1 MPTSRCSTHTLS
13 ATLTRLAALPALLI
27 LLILGMPRAA
37 LAQAWPNKPVRMV
50 TMFSENANSSRYR
63 YVGNKLGEALGV
75 SVLMDAK
82 PGGGGIIALREVYRA
97 QPLGYH
103 LLLANN
109 NFVGNTLAYREP
121 GYRIEDYVP
130 VGVMGQSPYALVLN
144 SAIAP
149 VNTLARFVAW
159 ARANPGKVNFGNL
172 GAASGSNLSAERFK
186 QMAGIGMTG
195 VPYKGGD
202 QMALAMLA
210 GDIHV
215 TWISINS
222 ARVRMQNRQ
231 IISLA
236 TTGDER
242 SALLP
247 DVPTFRESG
256 YPDMDATS
264 WYALFAP
271 ATLPAPMLARLREI
285 WARAEATA
293 EWKGVMQQ
301 NELEPFK
308 GSLEQFMAVVR
319 KEAAQLAA
327 DYQRLKLPQE

>member
-1 MPTSRCSTHTLS
+1 MSLPRCIALS
-13 ATLTRLAALPALLI
+13 APLCALLCA
-27 LLILGMPRAA
+27 LILPRAA
-37 LAQAWPNKPVRMV
+37 LAQAYPGKPVRMV

-63 YVGNKLGEALGV
+63 YVTGKLGEALGV
-75 SVLMDAK
+75 SILIDAK

-144 SAIAP
+144 STIAP
-149 VNTLARFVAW
+149 ATNLAQFVSW
-159 ARANPGKVNFGNL
+159 AKANPGKVNYGSL

-186 QMAGIGMTG
+186 QVAGIGMTG

-231 IISLA
+231 IIGLA
-236 TTGDER
+236 ITGDER

-247 DVPTFRESG
+247 ELPTFRESG
-256 YPDMDATS
+256 YPEMEATS

-271 ATLPAPMLARLREI
+271 ATIPAPMLARLREV

-327 DYQRLKLPQE
+327 DYRRLKLPQE